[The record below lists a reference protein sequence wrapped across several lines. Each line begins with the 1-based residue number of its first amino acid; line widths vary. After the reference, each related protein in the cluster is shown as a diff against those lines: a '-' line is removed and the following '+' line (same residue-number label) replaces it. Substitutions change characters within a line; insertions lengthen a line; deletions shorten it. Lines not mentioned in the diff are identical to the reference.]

1 MTVTRLIARP
11 MLASMFVL
19 GSINALKNAKAH
31 AEKAAPVTD
40 RLVPLMQRV
49 APALPIPT
57 DPVALV
63 RLNAAVQLGA
73 AAALATGHFP
83 RISSAVLAGSLI
95 PTTFAGHAY
104 WNETD
109 PSAKAM
115 QRVQFFKN
123 ASILGGLIIA
133 AGDTVGR
140 PGLAWRARRAA
151 SDVRREAG
159 QLTKDVR
166 REAKLA
172 RAQLT

>member
-11 MLASMFVL
+11 MLASMFVV
-19 GSINALKNAKAH
+19 GSINALKNSKAH
-31 AEKAAPVTD
+31 AEKAAPLTE
-40 RLVPLMQRV
+40 RLVPLLQRV
-49 APALPIPT
+49 APSMPT

-73 AAALATGHFP
+73 AAALATGHLP
-83 RISSAVLAGSLI
+83 RISSAVLAGSLV
-95 PTTFAGHAY
+95 PTTLAGHSF

-123 ASILGGLIIA
+123 VSMLGGLIIA
-133 AGDTVGR
+133 AGDTAGR

-151 SDVRREAG
+151 H
-159 QLTKDVR
+159 DVR
-166 REAKLA
+166 REAKLI
-172 RAQLT
+172 RAQHS